1 MLPALRRL
9 LALARPYRGRL
20 LLALLLAIA
29 SSAVWLAVPLGLRA
43 LLDSVFE
50 EGNGA
55 RLDAIAAGL
64 LGLFLVS
71 ALLGFG
77 GGYLIEWTGERVVA
91 DLRRRL
97 YGHLV
102 RLDLA
107 FFARERTGDVTSR
120 LTSDVGAVRS
130 AVTSSL
136 VELVTQ
142 SLSLAGS
149 VALMVT
155 LNARLSVAVFAVVP
169 FVALLARWVGVRVRA
184 LSRGVQDALAGATAH
199 AEEAITGIRSVQA
212 FGREGHEEARYGAAS
227 EHVFEV
233 ARRSALLTNAF
244 WTVVGT
250 LFLASLVGIFWFGGR
265 EVLAGRLTAGDL
277 VAFIFYAFN
286 IARSVGGLAR
296 LYTSF
301 ASAAGASSRLFE
313 LLDTRSAIVELPG
326 AHALPAPARGAV
338 AFEDVTFGYAA
349 APGMDGKVDRNE
361 SDADAAAAPRAVL
374 RGVTLRAEPG
384 ETVAIVGPS
393 GAGKTTLLAL
403 LPRFYDVTGGRVTL
417 DGHDVRDL
425 TLGSLRGALAS
436 VPQDVHLFATT
447 VRENIRYGRDG
458 ATDAEVEDAARR
470 AHADG
475 FIRALPGGYEAEVG
489 ERGVR
494 LSGGERQ
501 RISIARALLRDAP
514 VLLLDEATSAL
525 DAASERAVQQ
535 ALDVLVEGRTT
546 FVVAH
551 RLATV
556 VRADRIV
563 VLDHGRVVE
572 SGTHAELVAKGGLYA
587 ELAAMQFTGDGGGMG
602 AVAVPNGG

>member
-1 MLPALRRL
+1 MLRALRRL
-9 LALARPYRGRL
+9 LVLARPYRGRL
-20 LLALLLAIA
+20 LLALVLALA
-29 SSAVWLAVPLGLRA
+29 GSAVWLVVPLGLRS

-50 EGNGA
+50 DQNRG

-64 LGLFLVS
+64 LGLFLLS
-71 ALLGFG
+71 AFIGFV
-77 GGYLIEWTGERVVA
+77 GGYLIEWTGERVVT
-91 DLRRRL
+91 DLRRRI
-97 YGHLV
+97 YDHLV

-107 FFARERTGDVTSR
+107 FFARTRTGDVTSR

-142 SLSLAGS
+142 SLSLVGS

-155 LNARLSVAVFAVVP
+155 LNARLSVAIFAVVP
-169 FVALLARWVGVRVRA
+169 FVALLSRWVGVRVRT

-199 AEEAITGIRSVQA
+199 AEEAISGIRSVQS
-212 FGREGHEEARYGAAS
+212 FGREPHESARYGAAS

-233 ARRSALLTNAF
+233 ARRSALLTNVF

-250 LFLASLVGIFWFGGR
+250 LFLASLVGIFWYGGR
-265 EVLAGRLTAGDL
+265 EVLAGRLTAGAL

-301 ASAAGASSRLFE
+301 ATAAGASSRLFE
-313 LLDTRSAIVELPG
+313 LLDTVPTIADAPDAMPLPS
-326 AHALPAPARGAV
+326 PVRGAV
-338 AFEDVTFGYAA
+338 AFENVSFGYAA
-349 APGMDGKVDRNE
+349 A
-361 SDADAAAAPRAVL
+361 DAGDEAPRRVL
-374 RGVTLRAEPG
+374 SGVSLRAEPG
-384 ETVAIVGPS
+384 ETVALVGPS

-403 LPRFYDVTGGRVTL
+403 LPRFYDVDEGRVTI
-417 DGHDVRDL
+417 DGHDVRTVTVD
-425 TLGSLRGALAS
+425 SLRAVLAS
-436 VPQDVHLFATT
+436 VPQEVHLFATT
-447 VRENIRYGRDG
+447 VRENIRYGRLD

-470 AHADG
+470 AYADT
-475 FIRALPGGYEAEVG
+475 FIRALPGGYDAEVG

-572 SGTHAELVAKGGLYA
+572 TGTHAELVARGGLYA
-587 ELAAMQFTGDGGGMG
+587 ELAAMQFTAHASPTVDGTVE
-602 AVAVPNGG
+602 A

>member
-20 LLALLLAIA
+20 LLALVLALA
-29 SSAVWLAVPLGLRA
+29 GSAVWLVVPLGLRS

-50 EGNGA
+50 DRNGG

-71 ALLGFG
+71 ALLGFF
-77 GGYLIEWTGERVVA
+77 GGYLIEWTGERVVT

-97 YGHLV
+97 YDHLV

-107 FFARERTGDVTSR
+107 FFSRTRTGDITSR

-142 SLSLAGS
+142 SLSLVGS

-169 FVALLARWVGVRVRA
+169 FVALLSRWVGSRVRK

-199 AEEAITGIRSVQA
+199 AEEAISGIRSVQA
-212 FGREGHEEARYGAAS
+212 FGREPHESARYGTAS

-233 ARRSALLTNAF
+233 ARRSALLTNGF

-250 LFLASLVGIFWFGGR
+250 LFLASLIGIFWFGGR
-265 EVLAGRLTAGDL
+265 EVLAGRLTAGAL

-301 ASAAGASSRLFE
+301 ATAAGASGRLFE
-313 LLDTRSAIVELPG
+313 LLDTASAIADAPG
-326 AHALPAPARGAV
+326 AAPLPAPVRGAV
-338 AFEDVTFGYAA
+338 AFENVSFEYASA
-349 APGMDGKVDRNE
+349 DG
-361 SDADAAAAPRAVL
+361 ADGSRRVL
-374 RGVTLRAEPG
+374 DGVTLRAEPG
-384 ETVAIVGPS
+384 ETVALVGPS

-403 LPRFYDVTGGRVTL
+403 LPRFYDATGGRVTI
-417 DGHDVRDL
+417 DGHDVR
-425 TLGSLRGALAS
+425 TVTVESLRGALAS
-436 VPQDVHLFATT
+436 VPQEVHLFATT
-447 VRENIRYGRDG
+447 VRENIRYGRLD

-470 AHADG
+470 AYADT
-475 FIRALPGGYEAEVG
+475 FIRALPGGYDAEVG

-501 RISIARALLRDAP
+501 RLSIARALLRDAP

-535 ALDVLVEGRTT
+535 ALDVLVAGRTT

-572 SGTHAELVAKGGLYA
+572 TGTHAELVARGGLYA
-587 ELAAMQFTGDGGGMG
+587 ELAAMQFTADALPAG
-602 AVAVPNGG
+602 